1 MAPDNIEKARRST
14 MIKPVVRSAA
24 ATGKLASSLRR
35 LGADD
40 KTVAKLTGQARR
52 PQPTAN

>member
-1 MAPDNIEKARRST
+1 MAPGNIDKARRST
-14 MIKPVVRSAA
+14 VTKPVVRSAA

-40 KTVAKLTGQARR
+40 STVARLTGSR
-52 PQPTAN
+52 PRTSG